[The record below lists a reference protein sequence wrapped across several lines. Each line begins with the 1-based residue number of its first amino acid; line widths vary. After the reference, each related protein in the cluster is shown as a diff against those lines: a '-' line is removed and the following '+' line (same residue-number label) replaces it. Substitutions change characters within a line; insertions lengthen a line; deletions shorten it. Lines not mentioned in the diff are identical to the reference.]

1 MQVTR
6 DDIIGIIREA
16 KVVES
21 PEALR
26 SDVSLTDQG
35 IDSLGM
41 FSVVLALQEKY
52 AIEIPE
58 SDIDGLNSINDFIGY
73 LSKCLT

>member
-52 AIEIPE
+52 AIDIPE
-58 SDIDGLNSINDFIGY
+58 SDIDALNSIDDFIGY
-73 LSKCLT
+73 LSKCST